1 MTEKEYKIDGM
12 TCHHCVKAVEIE
24 LDEIDVASREVE
36 IGSAV
41 VEFDESKISDDQVVK
56 AIEEAGY
63 TVIK

>member
-24 LDEIDVASREVE
+24 LDEIDVASRKVE

>member
-1 MTEKEYKIDGM
+1 MTKKEYKIDGM

-24 LDEIDVASREVE
+24 LDEINVASREVE